1 MLFRQKSRIS
11 SYLLALGLVAVMLPM
26 IGLAEPHVW
35 PAWRAMTAQGKEFSS
50 RQLDGKVVVM
60 TMWASWCPSCR
71 KQLPVLDA
79 LQEQYREDS
88 VQVLSFSFD
97 HSEKTHEEFVAK
109 HGLRFPSIFARKGEG
124 LKVVRMLQKGTGSL
138 EAVPTVLIYDKR
150 GRLTH
155 HLVGFFSRKQLE
167 DLISPLLDE

>member
-1 MLFRQKSRIS
+1 MSRLS
-11 SYLLALGLVAVMLPM
+11 SFFLVLSAVWVMLPLN
-26 IGLAEPHVW
+26 GLAEPHVW
-35 PAWRAMTAQGKEFSS
+35 PAWRAVTADGEEFSS

-79 LQEQYREDS
+79 LQDHYSEEL

-97 HSEKTHEEFVAK
+97 HSEKIHEQFVTEQD
-109 HGLRFPSIFARKGEG
+109 LRFPSIFARKGEG
-124 LKVVRMLQKGTGSL
+124 LRVVKMLQKGTGTL

-155 HLVGFFSRKQLE
+155 HLVGFFNRKQLE
-167 DLISPLLDE
+167 DLISPLLEE